1 MVGQNACVRRRV
13 IASVL
18 AVVLGAGLQIA
29 ADDGAGDVR
38 RAAEVVPFPRT
49 SAPLPVPEVTF
60 QQGPWQDDVPWDA
73 PPAEANG
80 FVARCTGASSPPCA
94 LALPHEAD

>member
-1 MVGQNACVRRRV
+1 MVGQNACMRRRV

-29 ADDGAGDVR
+29 ADDEADVQR
-38 RAAEVVPFPRT
+38 VAEVVPFPRT

-73 PPAEANG
+73 PSTEADG
-80 FVARCTGASSPPCA
+80 FVPRCTGTSSPPCA
-94 LALPHEAD
+94 LVLRHGSD